1 MPVSR
6 LIALKVMRVPNAG
19 IQCHIC
25 NFIFKYDQVVL
36 SVQVQD
42 KTHCWSSNCTA
53 TGASAHVKR
62 LSSACMCRL
71 EIRKARCRVCS
82 NIIMHDDG
90 HGAGGTSR
98 RLPPHL
104 LPSDKLTRP
113 VTTGFE
119 VKHSMVENPVQVKA

>member
-1 MPVSR
+1 MLVSR
-6 LIALKVMRVPNAG
+6 LIASKVMRVPSAG
-19 IQCHIC
+19 IQRHKCS
-25 NFIFKYDQVVL
+25 FIFKCDQV
-36 SVQVQD
+36 VQVQD
-42 KTHCWSSNCTA
+42 KTHCLGSNCTA

-90 HGAGGTSR
+90 VRRRRTSR
-98 RLPPHL
+98 RPPHL
-104 LPSDKLTRP
+104 PSDRP
-113 VTTGFE
+113 VGFPLYTAGFE

>member
-6 LIALKVMRVPNAG
+6 LIASEVMRVPNAG

-25 NFIFKYDQVVL
+25 SFIFKCDQVVL
-36 SVQVQD
+36 SVQD
-42 KTHCWSSNCTA
+42 KTRHQGSNCTA

-98 RLPPHL
+98 RLPCRVIVEQPVWFPIVYCPDL
-104 LPSDKLTRP
+104 NLSTRW
-113 VTTGFE
+113 
-119 VKHSMVENPVQVKA
+119 